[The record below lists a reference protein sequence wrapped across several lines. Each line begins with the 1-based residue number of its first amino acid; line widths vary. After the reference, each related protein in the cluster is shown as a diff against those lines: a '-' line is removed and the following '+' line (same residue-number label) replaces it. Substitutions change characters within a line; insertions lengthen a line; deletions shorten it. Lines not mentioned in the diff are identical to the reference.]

1 MKKDKN
7 RNSVIISCL
16 VVAIIAMSVGYAALA
31 QQLTING
38 TAGTGD
44 ASWAIE
50 FESITKNTTLTST
63 EGVTEVAQPT
73 ASGTSATFD
82 VTLDKPGTKIVYDVV
97 VKNAGTIDAT
107 YVSMSGVDEANTAEP
122 TEIQYT
128 VEKTDADKDLLSEAK
143 DTYRVTIEW
152 PASSTTVNTET
163 TSKTATIH
171 FDYEQ
176 KAA

>member
-7 RNSVIISCL
+7 KNSVIISCL

-38 TAGTGD
+38 TAGTGN
-44 ASWAIE
+44 ASWSIA
-50 FESITKNTTLTST
+50 FDSITKNASLST
-63 EGVTEVAQPT
+63 AGATEESAPVV
-73 ASGTSATFD
+73 SGTSATFD
-82 VTLDKPGTKIVYDVV
+82 VTLANPGSKMVYDVV
-97 VKNAGTIDAT
+97 VKNSGTIDAT
-107 YVSMSGVDEANTAEP
+107 YVGLSGVDEANSALP
-122 TEIQYT
+122 TQIQYT
-128 VEKTDADKDLLSEAK
+128 VEKTDANVDLLSNSN
-143 DTYRVTIEW
+143 DTYRITIEW
-152 PASSTTVNTET
+152 PASSTTVNTTE